1 MFFEISQNEQE
12 NTCTSLYC
20 NKVTGLRPFNF
31 QLWHRCFPVNF
42 AKFQRKPFLQNTSGW
57 VFFLIGILTI
67 LLPLILRHILRK
79 SFSKWLKRNIYIAPN
94 ALLNLLRYHKELW
107 KTKKKKNS
115 FVLLHNFL
123 KCSGREGFIQRSS
136 YFKFP
141 EKCLLR

>member
-1 MFFEISQNEQE
+1 MFLETLQNEQE

-107 KTKKKKNS
+107 KTKKKKI
-115 FVLLHNFL
+115 VLFYYITFWNARGGKGLSNVPVTLNFQ
-123 KCSGREGFIQRSS
+123 KNV
-136 YFKFP
+136 Y
-141 EKCLLR
+141 